1 MTVVI
6 TMPGGLAEAMH
17 ALIPFIEPIALAIA
31 GACGAGL
38 LVQVGLEL
46 GFKVMQRALRPRP
59 RPRTA

>member
-1 MTVVI
+1 MTIVI

-38 LVQVGLEL
+38 LVQVGLDL
-46 GFKVMQRALRPRP
+46 GFKLIHRALGP
-59 RPRTA
+59 A